1 MLTCGIVILNF
12 NEYPVTEELLS
23 RIKDCPEIEHIAV
36 VDNNSPN
43 DSYTFLKKYESPKV
57 SVIQSGKNGGYSFG
71 NNVGARYLIQ
81 NYHPDIIGI
90 ANPDTVFDGSL
101 VRKVKELF
109 SANDDYALITGFNL
123 NKDDSSAARPFWG
136 DEGTVLTLY
145 KAVLWEI
152 MVRPFVNFSKKV
164 LHVKKPGKYE
174 RWVEN
179 IRTSTNALN
188 EVWGVMGCLFF
199 VRADDF
205 LKIGLFDENIFM
217 YDEENILAFKLH
229 KIGKK
234 LGIAGGVSFI
244 HDHRNPKNESPVKR
258 LDRGM
263 NYINLSE
270 RSAVYYFS
278 RYITKSIILQA
289 GYKLLMRLRWLKSI
303 SAVLVKKCVYRL
315 KGIH

>member
-23 RIKDCPEIEHIAV
+23 HIKDCPEIEHIV
-36 VDNNSPN
+36 IVDNASTD
-43 DSYTFLKKYESPKV
+43 DSYVQLSKYQNEK
-57 SVIQSGKNGGYSFG
+57 ITLLQSDRDGGYSFG
-71 NNVGARYLIQ
+71 NNVGARYLVT

-123 NKDDSSAARPFWG
+123 NKDGSNAARPFWG

-152 MVRPFVNFSKKV
+152 FVRPFVNFSKKV
-164 LHVKKPGKYE
+164 LHVPGKYE
-174 RWVEN
+174 LWVES
-179 IRTSTNALN
+179 IRTSPNALN

-199 VRADDF
+199 VRAYDF
-205 LKIGLFDENIFM
+205 LKVGLFDENIFM

-270 RSAVYYFS
+270 RSAVYYFN

-289 GYKLLMRLRWLKSI
+289 GYRILMRLRWLKSI
-303 SAVLVKKCVYRL
+303 SAVLVKKFVYRL
-315 KGIH
+315 KGIY